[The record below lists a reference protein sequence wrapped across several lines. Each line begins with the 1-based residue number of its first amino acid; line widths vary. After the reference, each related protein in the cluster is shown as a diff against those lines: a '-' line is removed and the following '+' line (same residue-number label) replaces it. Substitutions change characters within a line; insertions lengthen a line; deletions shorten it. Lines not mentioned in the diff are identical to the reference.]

1 MGKTQFTKT
10 KPKKGQGR
18 TEHGEAKVNV
28 NSSLTPTAK
37 DNLDTAATAI
47 GISRSELIERLG
59 RKGVKWLIDAGK
71 HTAEYRN
78 PEG

>member
-10 KPKKGQGR
+10 KPQKGQGR

-37 DNLDTAATAI
+37 DNLDTAAASLD
-47 GISRSELIERLG
+47 ISRSELIERLG
-59 RKGVKWLIDAGK
+59 RKGVEWLIDVGLV
-71 HTAEYRN
+71 N
-78 PEG
+78 SD